1 MPEMTGITDE
11 IRKTLSDPKPLYALA
26 GAGDLAAEK
35 LKDAP
40 ERLKDAPALIAE
52 AGATLTTIANKI
64 AAEAPERF
72 AKASATVQGV
82 ATKGLRPD
90 TEALRGAA
98 QTVALQQVGRLLE
111 AAGKAVETYD
121 ELAERGKVVVARYSG
136 GTETVPGE
144 TADAERG
151 PVKVVVE
158 QVFEE
163 DEITE
168 APGETAEEAAEA
180 FEGETAVEAAEV
192 FEAAAEAAGAEEA
205 AKPTTPRKTVN
216 AKPAAKKA
224 TPRKSTT
231 APKTPRSPKA

>member
-1 MPEMTGITDE
+1 MTGITDE

-64 AAEAPERF
+64 AVEAPERF

-90 TEALRGAA
+90 TQALRGAA

-111 AAGKAVETYD
+111 AAGA
-121 ELAERGKVVVARYSG
+121 
-136 GTETVPGE
+136 
-144 TADAERG
+144 
-151 PVKVVVE
+151 
-158 QVFEE
+158 Q
-163 DEITE
+163 
-168 APGETAEEAAEA
+168 EAAQ
-180 FEGETAVEAAEV
+180 
-192 FEAAAEAAGAEEA
+192 A
-205 AKPTTPRKTVN
+205 AKPSTPRKTAT

>member
-1 MPEMTGITDE
+1 MAITDE

-64 AAEAPERF
+64 AAAPQWRERVEERF
-72 AKASATVQGV
+72 AKASATVQDV

-90 TEALRGAA
+90 TQALRGAA

-121 ELAERGKVVVARYSG
+121 ELAERGKVVVGRYT
-136 GTETVPGE
+136 GTAESVPGE
-144 TADAERG
+144 TVEDEG

-158 QVFEE
+158 QVIED

-168 APGETAEEAAEA
+168 APVETAEEAAQ
-180 FEGETAVEAAEV
+180 V
-192 FEAAAEAAGAEEA
+192 FEEA
-205 AKPTTPRKTVN
+205 AVAEETAEATETAKPQAARRT
-216 AKPAAKKA
+216 AASKPAAKKA
-224 TPRKSTT
+224 APRKRAA
-231 APKTPRSPKA
+231 APKTPRPPKA

>member
-1 MPEMTGITDE
+1 M
-11 IRKTLSDPKPLYALA
+11 
-26 GAGDLAAEK
+26 
-35 LKDAP
+35 
-40 ERLKDAPALIAE
+40 
-52 AGATLTTIANKI
+52 
-64 AAEAPERF
+64 
-72 AKASATVQGV
+72 QGV

-90 TEALRGAA
+90 TQALRGAA

-121 ELAERGKVVVARYSG
+121 ELVERGKVVVARYSS

-144 TADAERG
+144 TVDAEQG

-158 QVFEE
+158 QVFDE

-168 APGETAEEAAEA
+168 APAETAQ
-180 FEGETAVEAAEV
+180 EAAEV
-192 FEAAAEAAGAEEA
+192 FEAAAEAAGAQEAAQA
-205 AKPTTPRKTVN
+205 AKPSTPRKTAT

>member
-1 MPEMTGITDE
+1 VTEMTGITDE

-40 ERLKDAPALIAE
+40 ERFKDAPALIAE

-98 QTVALQQVGRLLE
+98 QTIALQQVGRLLE

-144 TADAERG
+144 SVDAEQG

-158 QVFEE
+158 QVFDE
-163 DEITE
+163 DELTD
-168 APGETAEEAAEA
+168 APVESAEEAAES
-180 FEGETAVEAAEV
+180 FEGET
-192 FEAAAEAAGAEEA
+192 AAEAAGAQEA
-205 AKPTTPRKTVN
+205 AKAAKPAAPRKTAT